1 MSTRSKSSNVTISFT
16 AATIPV
22 SGGQPEGD
30 PSSLRLEAA
39 TEAFEDPAR
48 HVEADRSLA
57 RRRRTDER
65 EDLALERDLEAAG
78 LVGGLGEGRR
88 GRHERPREPPSRD
101 RDIRL
106 GDVAAA
112 ELERSP
118 LGQLPGRRRDGC
130 AQGPA
135 AILGLVQ
142 TPEVFEAVQHR
153 REGGGLPADHVEE
166 PSPLLLREIAF
177 QERGGVPM
185 HQGERRLELMDDP
198 GGELALDLREK
209 LVPLGHMPIV
219 EGPIDQG
226 SLAVKLLVLDDH
238 AIIRDGIRLLA
249 EQTEGIDLVAEA
261 GTVADALTHVER
273 ERPDVA
279 LVDLDLPAGSGL
291 NFIREAGK
299 RFPGVRCLVLTV
311 DRSEET
317 VLEAMNAGASG
328 FVTKE
333 SSLPSIL
340 DAARRVAAGET
351 VVEGL
356 SVGRLVE
363 RFAGFAEET
372 GRSAEILSRLSDR
385 EREVLALLASGLTN
399 QQIGSRLGITA
410 RTASTHVA
418 NIYRKIEV
426 TNRVD
431 AARAAM
437 RLGLTPGPAEG

>member
-1 MSTRSKSSNVTISFT
+1 
-16 AATIPV
+16 
-22 SGGQPEGD
+22 
-30 PSSLRLEAA
+30 
-39 TEAFEDPAR
+39 
-48 HVEADRSLA
+48 
-57 RRRRTDER
+57 
-65 EDLALERDLEAAG
+65 
-78 LVGGLGEGRR
+78 
-88 GRHERPREPPSRD
+88 
-101 RDIRL
+101 
-106 GDVAAA
+106 
-112 ELERSP
+112 
-118 LGQLPGRRRDGC
+118 
-130 AQGPA
+130 
-135 AILGLVQ
+135 
-142 TPEVFEAVQHR
+142 
-153 REGGGLPADHVEE
+153 
-166 PSPLLLREIAF
+166 
-177 QERGGVPM
+177 
-185 HQGERRLELMDDP
+185 
-198 GGELALDLREK
+198 
-209 LVPLGHMPIV
+209 
-219 EGPIDQG
+219 
-226 SLAVKLLVLDDH
+226 VKLLVLDDH